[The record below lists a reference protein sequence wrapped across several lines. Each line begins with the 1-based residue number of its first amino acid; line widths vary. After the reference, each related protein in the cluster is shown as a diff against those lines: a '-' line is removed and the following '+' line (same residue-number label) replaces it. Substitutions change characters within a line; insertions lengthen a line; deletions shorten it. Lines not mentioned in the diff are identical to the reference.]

1 MENRYPVVLCHGM
14 FGYGQQDIVE
24 RVLPYY
30 GLWNT
35 HIRKT
40 FDKAGVHTVA
50 PSLGPFTGAW
60 DRACECYAQLVGGT
74 VDYGKVHSEKY
85 GHARY
90 GRTYKA
96 LLPEWGTKD
105 SKGDLIKAEFI
116 GHSFGGATARML
128 LQLLA
133 DGSEEERQ
141 GTPAGELSP
150 LFSGG
155 KGDWVHSITTLASPH
170 NGCTLGE
177 KRTGKVMKEICIL
190 MCRFFGAL
198 DYTPLQCVYDLRLD
212 QWGITTPP
220 RKFKFA
226 PQDVGPK
233 ARKYLSMDINHDNIF
248 YDLSRKGAKELNSR
262 LPIRDNVYYFSYR
275 GQRTRKALGGLVQV
289 PGPKSFPVLNILGF
303 AMGVNRLG
311 VPSRAWMANDL
322 VINTVSGTAPDN
334 CPSVDVRK
342 VKSYSPGIW
351 HVMPLEIKDHMS
363 YLGWKE
369 DKAEF
374 LKFFTDIYDRVSK
387 LD

>member
-1 MENRYPVVLCHGM
+1 MGNRYPVVLCHGM
-14 FGYGQQDIVE
+14 FGYGQDDLVE
-24 RVLPYY
+24 RILPYY

-35 HIRKT
+35 HIRKM
-40 FDKAGVHTVA
+40 FNKEGVHCVA

-105 SKGDLIKAEFI
+105 KNGDLVKAEFI

-150 LFSGG
+150 LFKGG
-155 KGDWVHSITTLASPH
+155 HGDWIHSITTLASPH

-190 MCRFFGAL
+190 LCMIFGTL
-198 DYTPLQCVYDLRLD
+198 DCTPLQRVYDLRLD

-220 RKFKFA
+220 SLTKFKLFNVE
-226 PQDVGPK
+226 PLS
-233 ARKYLSMDINHDNIF
+233 RKYLSMDINQDNIF
-248 YDLSRKGAKELNSR
+248 YDLSRKGAKELNER
-262 LPIRDNVYYFSYR
+262 IPIRDNVYYFSYR
-275 GQRTRKALGGLVQV
+275 GQRTRPALKGLVQV
-289 PGPKSFPVLNILGF
+289 PGPDAFPVLNILGF

-311 VPSRAWMANDL
+311 VPSHAWLANDL

-334 CPSVDVRK
+334 CPSTPVEK
-342 VKSYSPGIW
+342 VNEYKPGIW

-363 YLGWKE
+363 YLGWKQ
-369 DKAEF
+369 DKQTFEGF
-374 LKFFTDIYDRVSK
+374 FHNIYNTVSNLK
-387 LD
+387 